1 MSKAIDLAE
10 RLERYANGT
19 LSSIR
24 HDDDLLDAANELRR
38 LYAFNEDLIKK
49 RDIHWAN
56 ETVLDNLQKLSTPE
70 SVRAEFELRYAQE
83 WKSASTR
90 EASTPIEDLQQRVM
104 DLREG
109 AGYGPTY
116 TYLNFKWVGWQA
128 CVHFIQG
135 KENQD
140 EPV

>member
-1 MSKAIDLAE
+1 MSKATDLAD

-19 LSSIR
+19 LFSTR
-24 HDDDLLDAANELRR
+24 NDDDLLDAANELRR

-49 RDIHWAN
+49 RDAHWIN
-56 ETVLDNLQKLSTPE
+56 KDMLGNLQKLLTNE
-70 SVRAEFELRYAQE
+70 NMRAEFELQYAKE
-83 WKSASTR
+83 WKIASTR

-109 AGYGPTY
+109 VGYGPTY